1 MDNLLRRLPKFVI
14 NLSRDDRTR
23 YFLLSRES
31 DQARSAFIS
40 IITLLR
46 GYGAALLTPL
56 AQPSNFEA
64 RARLRSLPSK
74 KEEEDEEEEEKK
86 REEKKIQSSFQPL
99 KARGGV
105 E

>member
-1 MDNLLRRLPKFVI
+1 MI
-14 NLSRDDRTR
+14 
-23 YFLLSRES
+23 
-31 DQARSAFIS
+31 RSAFIS

-46 GYGAALLTPL
+46 REDTALTSLLTPL

-64 RARLRSLPSK
+64 AFASLLPPSSPK
-74 KEEEDEEEEEKK
+74 EEEEEEEDEEEKK
-86 REEKKIQSSFQPL
+86 ETKIQSSFQPL